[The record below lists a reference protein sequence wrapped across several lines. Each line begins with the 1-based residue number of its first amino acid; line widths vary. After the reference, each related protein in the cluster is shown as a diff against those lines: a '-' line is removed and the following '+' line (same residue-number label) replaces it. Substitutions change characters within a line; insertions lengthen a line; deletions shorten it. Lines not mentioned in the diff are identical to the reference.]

1 MLFVCTV
8 ISGGSRESML
18 SLPGRAGSAL
28 GCSPGRAG
36 SMQAAELQGNCQG
49 LVGAAAA
56 AAFHQGRD
64 ANQQLK
70 HREERHW

>member
-1 MLFVCTV
+1 
-8 ISGGSRESML
+8 
-18 SLPGRAGSAL
+18 
-28 GCSPGRAG
+28 
-36 SMQAAELQGNCQG
+36 MQAAELQGNCQG
-49 LVGAAAA
+49 LVGAAAAA